1 VSPLPDGNYNV
12 SVAKPGFALIEFKGI
27 QLMKGES
34 QPLQIILL
42 PGRIQETVTVVGEG
56 VRRSAGQPV
65 PGGPP
70 QRIRVGGNV
79 QAVKLV
85 SKVEPAYP
93 PACKTEG
100 IEGSVVVQ
108 AVISK
113 EGDVIK
119 LEVLNQL
126 VDPRLVEAAVEAVK
140 QWKYQP
146 TLLNGAPIEVV
157 TQIDVNFILQK

>member
-56 VRRSAGQPV
+56 APRGGQPV
-65 PGGPP
+65 PAGPP

-85 SKVEPAYP
+85 SKVDPAYP
-93 PACKTEG
+93 PACKAEG
-100 IEGSVVVQ
+100 TRGIR
-108 AVISK
+108 
-113 EGDVIK
+113 GDAGGD
-119 LEVLNQL
+119 LRRGGRDQT
-126 VDPRLVEAAVEAVK
+126 R
-140 QWKYQP
+140 
-146 TLLNGAPIEVV
+146 GA
-157 TQIDVNFILQK
+157 